1 MRSSAVSLALCSAL
15 TIPALF
21 GARPAAAADQHVIYD
36 LSVDGAPVGT
46 RDVTITY
53 LQRPS
58 GERHVLEA
66 YTQIS
71 LVGITLEAR
80 CSGLSTP
87 TGAQFSSATERAG
100 ARSSVSAK
108 ELPQGGW
115 QVTVA
120 TGGKQIERNETN
132 VRAST
137 LDLMDPARVAL
148 LEGSGPFG
156 LVIAETGDVVF
167 GTLSPAEPSSVTVG
181 GQRVATNRYTLSGDS
196 GNAKFFLTSEGVL
209 VRSEVTW
216 LGLSVVGVLRELP
229 AARDYGAV
237 ETVEGLGASVKE
249 GEL

>member
-1 MRSSAVSLALCSAL
+1 LAAE
-15 TIPALF
+15 
-21 GARPAAAADQHVIYD
+21 QHVIYD
-36 LSVDGAPVGT
+36 LSVDGAVVGT
-46 RDVTITY
+46 RDVTIKY

-71 LVGITLEAR
+71 LAGMTLEAR

-87 TGAQFSSATERAG
+87 TSAQFSSATERAG
-100 ARSSVSAK
+100 ARSSVAAK

-120 TGGKQIERNETN
+120 TGAKQVERTEAN

-156 LVIAETGDVVF
+156 IVIAETGDVVF
-167 GTLSPAEPSSVTVG
+167 GTLSPAEPSSVNVG
-181 GQRVATNRYTLSGDS
+181 GQKVPTSRYTLSGDS
-196 GNAKFFLTSEGVL
+196 GSARFYVTSEGLL
-209 VRSEVTW
+209 VRSEVSW

-229 AARDYGAV
+229 AVRDYGAV
-237 ETVEGLGASVKE
+237 ETIEGLGAPVKE